1 MQIVK
6 RRVWK
11 RNMTKTTKRTKEK
24 SISFFTDKN
33 DNIDSNSN
41 GDQADTV
48 KGMVMIIFWIL

>member
-1 MQIVK
+1 
-6 RRVWK
+6 
-11 RNMTKTTKRTKEK
+11 MTKTTKRTKEK